1 MFCLDYFKSWQFE
14 LQKVREENARAQNVA
29 RILQRGTLGR
39 ILQAWRVVNQEEC
52 IIEPLVRRRVRR
64 RMARWGFMILMFW
77 SRLTVQ
83 YHLFFNI
90 ILIGTPFC
98 QLKSRLSLKF

>member
-1 MFCLDYFKSWQFE
+1 MFRLDYFKSWQLE

-29 RILQRGTLGR
+29 RILQKGTLGR

-64 RMARWGFMILMFW
+64 RMTR
-77 SRLTVQ
+77 
-83 YHLFFNI
+83 
-90 ILIGTPFC
+90 
-98 QLKSRLSLKF
+98 